1 MKRRSTAASTLLL
14 GGLAVAVPVTGAAQT
29 SAVRCAD
36 RLHASLRAA
45 HGVPALAVAVRR
57 GDALVYSAARGA
69 AHIELGV
76 PVTPSTVFQLSST
89 AKLFTGVLAMRLVEQ
104 GVVELDAPVT
114 RWLEG
119 APRGWRRLTLR
130 HLLSHVSG
138 LPGVTDVRPALGP
151 APTREAILSELYR
164 RAPRPAAGERWV
176 YGRGGFLVG
185 QVVLERA
192 AGATFGELMRR
203 EVLEPA
209 GMTTARYWR
218 SHRDVVPGSA
228 TGYYPDSTTSP
239 RRYVQREFRFPSYL
253 RAAGGLAASV
263 EDLLRFDRALRDGRL
278 LPDSLRDAMWRD
290 LELTDG
296 SVVSYGIGWDTK
308 THAPGQPSAGHSG
321 GYLTTYRTY
330 PRSDLTAIA
339 LMNGF
344 LRPVSPDR
352 VATAFA
358 AVWDPSILGLDASVC
373 TAEELD
379 GLPF

>member
-1 MKRRSTAASTLLL
+1 MTSRARAASILLL
-14 GGLAVAVPVTGAAQT
+14 GVLGPGSTGVAQT
-29 SAVRCAD
+29 TAVGCAD
-36 RLHASLRAA
+36 RLQASLRAE
-45 HGVPALAVAVRR
+45 HGIAALAVAVRSR
-57 GDALVYSAARGA
+57 DTLAYNVARGP

-76 PVTPSTVFQLSST
+76 RASPSTVFQLSSS
-89 AKLFTGVLAMRLVEQ
+89 AKLFTGVLAMRLVER

-114 RWLEG
+114 RWLED
-119 APRGWRRLTLR
+119 APPGWRRLTLR
-130 HLLSHVSG
+130 HLLSNASG
-138 LPGVTDVRPALGP
+138 LPGMSELRSSLGP
-151 APTREAILSELYR
+151 SHGRDEILAELYR
-164 RAPRPAAGERWV
+164 RAPRPAAGERWD
-176 YGRGGFLVG
+176 YGRTGFFVG

-192 AGATFGELMRR
+192 TGAPFGELMRR

-209 GMTTARYWR
+209 GMTATRYWR

-228 TGYYPDSTTSP
+228 TGYYPDSTQSP
-239 RRYVQREFRFPSYL
+239 RRYVQRDYHFPRHQ
-253 RAAGGLAASV
+253 RAAAGLAASV
-263 EDLLRFDRALRDGRL
+263 EDLLRFDRALREGRL
-278 LPDSLRDAMWRD
+278 LPDSLRSEMWRD
-290 LELTDG
+290 LELADG

-330 PRSDLTAIA
+330 PRSGLTVIA

-358 AVWDPSILGLDASVC
+358 AVWDPAILGLEAPPCAV
-373 TAEELD
+373 EELE